1 MHMDKP
7 GCSKRTRNSS
17 SDSEDKITQDS
28 KRERSDVSDRSGSTM
43 GSVTEDTMSDLNSK
57 LESIIEGQDKLRRD
71 INENF
76 IRHTKSMATL
86 IDQKMSALRQEID
99 GKLQAMGQ
107 ELQGV
112 RDRVA
117 TMEAAQHDREA
128 ADGVALTGLQQRIDS
143 LESKVSDA
151 AEPLHEPARS
161 KLIVKGLRESD
172 SENERELL
180 QQFEDLL
187 SRLGVQV
194 RAIAAVRVG
203 SSTRG
208 RKPRPVSF
216 TMANEEAAKEVMR
229 NKRHLKDIPDYSAV
243 YIEPDRPGQVR
254 AMEANIRRLT
264 KELPGVTYRRGRV
277 VNSENSAPAD
287 Q

>member
-76 IRHTKSMATL
+76 ICHTKSMATL

-216 TMANEEAAKEVMR
+216 TTSQGYPRLFCSVYWTR
-229 NKRHLKDIPDYSAV
+229 PSGPGPRHGGQYQTPHEGITRCHIQERTGCEQWEQRTS
-243 YIEPDRPGQVR
+243 RPIG
-254 AMEANIRRLT
+254 T
-264 KELPGVTYRRGRV
+264 
-277 VNSENSAPAD
+277 
-287 Q
+287 